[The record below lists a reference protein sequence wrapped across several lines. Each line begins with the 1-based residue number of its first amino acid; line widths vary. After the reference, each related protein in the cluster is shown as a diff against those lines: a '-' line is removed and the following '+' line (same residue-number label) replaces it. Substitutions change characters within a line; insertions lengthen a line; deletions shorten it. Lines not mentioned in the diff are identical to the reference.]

1 MGKLKKRKTPRWE
14 YERSQTRNMNAKH
27 QNEDKLKLRKWK
39 IGTALVLAASAFGAN
54 TIFAEPNEP
63 QNLEPVYHIYHN
75 TSYLGAVSDDAP
87 IDELIDEK
95 LETASSEYDNLRLA
109 PSDKLNILTEQAVAS
124 SSTDD
129 EAVISQLDEQLK
141 VKAEAFAL
149 QVDGEAAVYVKDRK
163 AYEETVQLMKQS
175 ALTEEELKQFEE
187 QQDENELPELKAG
200 ESRIVDISFSE
211 PINGLSKQIDPKQVM
226 EPKQAA
232 EHVADELGVDVLVNK
247 AEKALKKMPYET
259 VEKDSKDV
267 YIGETEVGQKGK
279 RGEKAVS
286 YAVREV
292 NGERVGRSETR
303 EKILKEP
310 VDKIVLEGEKKL
322 PGIGTGEFT
331 WPADG
336 GYVSSKKGQRWGRAH
351 KGIDIARPDTL
362 DIVSADHGTVT
373 KAGKAGT
380 FGNRVVIDHKNGYE
394 TIYAHLSSIDVKV
407 GDKVSPHTKLGDMG
421 TTGRSTGVHL
431 HFELSYN
438 GQDRDPLDY
447 VKK

>member
-1 MGKLKKRKTPRWE
+1 
-14 YERSQTRNMNAKH
+14 MNAKH
-27 QNEDKLKLRKWK
+27 PNKDKLNLRKWK

-95 LETASSEYDNLRLA
+95 LETASSDYDHLRLA
-109 PSDKLNILTEQAVAS
+109 PSEELTVLTEQALAS
-124 SSTDD
+124 SPADD
-129 EAVISQLDEQLK
+129 ETIISQLDEQLAI
-141 VKAEAFAL
+141 KAEAFAL
-149 QVDGEAAVYVKDRK
+149 RVDNESEVYVKDRE
-163 AYEETVQLMKQS
+163 AYEETIQLIKET
-175 ALTEEELKQFEE
+175 AVTEEELEQFE
-187 QQDENELPELKAG
+187 QQQAKTELPELKAG
-200 ESRIVDISFSE
+200 ESRITDISFSQ
-211 PINGLSKQIDPKQVM
+211 PVNGLSKQIDPKQVM

-232 EHVADELGVDVLVNK
+232 EHVTGELGVDVLVSK
-247 AEKALKKMPYET
+247 AEKALKNMPYET
-259 VEKDSKDV
+259 VKKDSKDI
-267 YIGETEVGQKGK
+267 YIGETEVSQKGK

-303 EKILKEP
+303 EKILEEP
-310 VDKIVLEGEKKL
+310 ADKIILEGEKEL
-322 PGIGTGEFT
+322 PGVGTGEFT

-351 KGIDIARPDTL
+351 KGIDIAQPDTF

-373 KAGKAGT
+373 KAGAAGT
-380 FGNRVVIDHKNGYE
+380 FGNRVVVDHKNGYE
-394 TIYAHLSSIDVKV
+394 TIYAHLSSIEVEV

-421 TTGRSTGVHL
+421 TTGRSTGIHL
-431 HFELSYN
+431 HFELSYE

>member
-1 MGKLKKRKTPRWE
+1 
-14 YERSQTRNMNAKH
+14 MNAKH
-27 QNEDKLKLRKWK
+27 PNKDKLNLRKWK

-95 LETASSEYDNLRLA
+95 LETASSDYDHLRLA
-109 PSDKLNILTEQAVAS
+109 PSEELTVLTEQALAS
-124 SSTDD
+124 SPADD
-129 EAVISQLDEQLK
+129 ETIISQLDEQLAI
-141 VKAEAFAL
+141 KAEAFAL
-149 QVDGEAAVYVKDRK
+149 RVDSESEVYVKDRE
-163 AYEETVQLMKQS
+163 AYEETIQLIKET
-175 ALTEEELKQFEE
+175 AVTEEELEQFE
-187 QQDENELPELKAG
+187 QQQAKTELPELKAG
-200 ESRIVDISFSE
+200 ESRITDISFSQ
-211 PINGLSKQIDPKQVM
+211 PVNGLSKQTDPKQVM

-232 EHVADELGVDVLVNK
+232 EYVTDELGVDVLVSK
-247 AEKALKKMPYET
+247 AEKALKNMPYET
-259 VEKDSKDV
+259 VKKDSKDI
-267 YIGETEVGQKGK
+267 YIGETEVSQKGK

-303 EKILKEP
+303 EKILEEP
-310 VDKIVLEGEKKL
+310 ADKIILEGEKEL
-322 PGIGTGEFT
+322 PGVGTGEFT

-351 KGIDIARPDTL
+351 KGIDIAQPDTF

-373 KAGKAGT
+373 KAGAAGT
-380 FGNRVVIDHKNGYE
+380 FGNRVVVDHKNGYE
-394 TIYAHLSSIDVKV
+394 TIYAHLSSIDVEV

-421 TTGRSTGVHL
+421 TTGRSTGIHL
-431 HFELSYN
+431 HFELSYE

>member
-1 MGKLKKRKTPRWE
+1 
-14 YERSQTRNMNAKH
+14 MNAKH
-27 QNEDKLKLRKWK
+27 PNKDKLNLRKWK

-95 LETASSEYDNLRLA
+95 LETASSDYDHLRLA
-109 PSDKLNILTEQAVAS
+109 PSEELTVLTEQALAS
-124 SSTDD
+124 SPADD
-129 EAVISQLDEQLK
+129 ETIISQLDEQLAI
-141 VKAEAFAL
+141 KAEAFAL
-149 QVDGEAAVYVKDRK
+149 RVDNESEVYVKDRE
-163 AYEETVQLMKQS
+163 AYEETIQLIKET
-175 ALTEEELKQFEE
+175 AVTEEELEQFE
-187 QQDENELPELKAG
+187 QQQAKTELPELKAG
-200 ESRIVDISFSE
+200 ESRITDISFSQ
-211 PINGLSKQIDPKQVM
+211 PVNGLSKQIDPKQVM

-232 EHVADELGVDVLVNK
+232 EHVTGELGVDVLVSK
-247 AEKALKKMPYET
+247 AEKALKNMPYET
-259 VEKDSKDV
+259 VKKDSKDI
-267 YIGETEVGQKGK
+267 YIGETEVSQKGK

-303 EKILKEP
+303 EKILEEP
-310 VDKIVLEGEKKL
+310 ADKIILEGEKEL
-322 PGIGTGEFT
+322 PGVGTGEFT

-351 KGIDIARPDTL
+351 KGIDIAQPDTF

-373 KAGKAGT
+373 KAGAAGT
-380 FGNRVVIDHKNGYE
+380 FGNRVVVDHKNGYE
-394 TIYAHLSSIDVKV
+394 TIYAHLSSIDVEV

-421 TTGRSTGVHL
+421 TTGRSTGIHL
-431 HFELSYN
+431 HFELSYE

>member
-1 MGKLKKRKTPRWE
+1 
-14 YERSQTRNMNAKH
+14 MNAKH
-27 QNEDKLKLRKWK
+27 PNKDKLNLRKWK

-75 TSYLGAVSDDAP
+75 TSYLGSVSDDAP

-95 LETASSEYDNLRLA
+95 LETASSDYDHLRLA
-109 PSDKLNILTEQAVAS
+109 PSEELTVLTEKALAS
-124 SSTDD
+124 SPADD
-129 EAVISQLDEQLK
+129 ETIISQLDEQLAI
-141 VKAEAFAL
+141 KAEAFAL
-149 QVDGEAAVYVKDRK
+149 RVDNESEVYVKDRE
-163 AYEETVQLMKQS
+163 AYEETIQLIKET
-175 ALTEEELKQFEE
+175 AVTEEELEQFE
-187 QQDENELPELKAG
+187 QQQAKTELPELKAG
-200 ESRIVDISFSE
+200 ESRITDISFSQ
-211 PINGLSKQIDPKQVM
+211 PVNGLSKQIDPKQVM

-232 EHVADELGVDVLVNK
+232 EYVTDELGVDVLVSK
-247 AEKALKKMPYET
+247 AEKALKNMPYET
-259 VEKDSKDV
+259 VKKDSKDI
-267 YIGETEVGQKGK
+267 YIGETEVSQKGK

-303 EKILKEP
+303 EKILEEP
-310 VDKIVLEGEKKL
+310 ADKIILEGEKEL
-322 PGIGTGEFT
+322 PGVGTGEFT

-351 KGIDIARPDTL
+351 KGIDIAQPDTF
-362 DIVSADHGTVT
+362 DIASADHGTVT
-373 KAGKAGT
+373 KAGAAGT
-380 FGNRVVIDHKNGYE
+380 FGNRVVVDHKNGYE
-394 TIYAHLSSIDVKV
+394 TIYAHLSSIDVEV

-421 TTGRSTGVHL
+421 TTGRSTGIHL
-431 HFELSYN
+431 HFELSYE

>member
-1 MGKLKKRKTPRWE
+1 
-14 YERSQTRNMNAKH
+14 MNAKH
-27 QNEDKLKLRKWK
+27 PNKDKLNLRKWK

-95 LETASSEYDNLRLA
+95 LETASSDYDHLRLA
-109 PSDKLNILTEQAVAS
+109 PSEELTVLTEQALAS
-124 SSTDD
+124 SPADD
-129 EAVISQLDEQLK
+129 ETIISQLDEQLAI
-141 VKAEAFAL
+141 KAEAFAL
-149 QVDGEAAVYVKDRK
+149 RVDSESEVYVKDRE
-163 AYEETVQLMKQS
+163 AYEETIQLIKET
-175 ALTEEELKQFEE
+175 AVTEEELEQFE
-187 QQDENELPELKAG
+187 QQQAKTELPELKAG
-200 ESRIVDISFSE
+200 ESRITDISFSQ
-211 PINGLSKQIDPKQVM
+211 PVNGLSKQIDPKQVM

-232 EHVADELGVDVLVNK
+232 EYVTDELGVDVLVSK
-247 AEKALKKMPYET
+247 AEKALKNMPYET
-259 VEKDSKDV
+259 VKKDSKDI
-267 YIGETEVGQKGK
+267 YIGETEVSQKGK

-303 EKILKEP
+303 EKILEEP
-310 VDKIVLEGEKKL
+310 ADKIILEGEKEL
-322 PGIGTGEFT
+322 PGVGTGEFT

-351 KGIDIARPDTL
+351 KGIDIAQPDTF

-373 KAGKAGT
+373 KAGAAGT
-380 FGNRVVIDHKNGYE
+380 FGNRVVVDHKNGYE
-394 TIYAHLSSIDVKV
+394 TIYAHLSSIDVEV

-421 TTGRSTGVHL
+421 TTGRSTGIHL
-431 HFELSYN
+431 HFELSYE

>member
-1 MGKLKKRKTPRWE
+1 
-14 YERSQTRNMNAKH
+14 MNAKH
-27 QNEDKLKLRKWK
+27 PNKDKLNLRKWK

-95 LETASSEYDNLRLA
+95 LETASSDYDHLRLA
-109 PSDKLNILTEQAVAS
+109 PSEELTVLTEQALAS
-124 SSTDD
+124 SPADD
-129 EAVISQLDEQLK
+129 ETIISQLDEQLAI
-141 VKAEAFAL
+141 KAEAFAL
-149 QVDGEAAVYVKDRK
+149 RVDSESEVYVKDRE
-163 AYEETVQLMKQS
+163 AYEETIQLIKET
-175 ALTEEELKQFEE
+175 AVTEEELEQFE
-187 QQDENELPELKAG
+187 QQQAKTELPELKAG
-200 ESRIVDISFSE
+200 ESRITDISFSQ
-211 PINGLSKQIDPKQVM
+211 PVNGLSKQIDPKQVM

-232 EHVADELGVDVLVNK
+232 EHVTGELGVDVLVSK
-247 AEKALKKMPYET
+247 AEKALKNMPYET
-259 VEKDSKDV
+259 VKKDSKDI
-267 YIGETEVGQKGK
+267 YIGETEVSQKGK

-303 EKILKEP
+303 EKILEEP
-310 VDKIVLEGEKKL
+310 ADKIILEGEKEL
-322 PGIGTGEFT
+322 PGVGTGEFT

-351 KGIDIARPDTL
+351 KGIDIAQPDTF

-373 KAGKAGT
+373 KAGAAGT
-380 FGNRVVIDHKNGYE
+380 FGNRVVVDHKNGYE
-394 TIYAHLSSIDVKV
+394 TIYAHLSSIDVEV

-421 TTGRSTGVHL
+421 TTGRSTGIHL
-431 HFELSYN
+431 HFELSYE

>member
-1 MGKLKKRKTPRWE
+1 
-14 YERSQTRNMNAKH
+14 MNAKH
-27 QNEDKLKLRKWK
+27 QNEEKLKLRKWK

-95 LETASSEYDNLRLA
+95 LKTASSDYDNLRLA
-109 PSDKLNILTEQAVAS
+109 PSEELNIVTEQAVAS
-124 SSTDD
+124 SSKDD
-129 EAVISQLDEQLK
+129 DTVISQLDEQLK

-149 QVDGEAAVYVKDRK
+149 QVD
-163 AYEETVQLMKQS
+163 
-175 ALTEEELKQFEE
+175 
-187 QQDENELPELKAG
+187 
-200 ESRIVDISFSE
+200 
-211 PINGLSKQIDPKQVM
+211 
-226 EPKQAA
+226 
-232 EHVADELGVDVLVNK
+232 
-247 AEKALKKMPYET
+247 
-259 VEKDSKDV
+259 
-267 YIGETEVGQKGK
+267 
-279 RGEKAVS
+279 
-286 YAVREV
+286 
-292 NGERVGRSETR
+292 GERVGRSETR

-310 VDKIVLEGEKKL
+310 VDKIVLEGDKKL
-322 PGIGTGEFT
+322 PGIGTGEFM

-380 FGNRVVIDHKNGYE
+380 FGNRVVVDHKNGYE

-421 TTGRSTGVHL
+421 TTGRSTGIHL
-431 HFELSYN
+431 HFELSYE

-447 VKK
+447 VKE

>member
-1 MGKLKKRKTPRWE
+1 
-14 YERSQTRNMNAKH
+14 MNAKH
-27 QNEDKLKLRKWK
+27 PNKDKLNLRKWK

-95 LETASSEYDNLRLA
+95 LETASSDYDHLRLA
-109 PSDKLNILTEQAVAS
+109 PSEELTVLTEQALAS
-124 SSTDD
+124 SPADD
-129 EAVISQLDEQLK
+129 ETIISQLDEQLAI
-141 VKAEAFAL
+141 KAEAFAL
-149 QVDGEAAVYVKDRK
+149 RVDSESEVYVKDRE
-163 AYEETVQLMKQS
+163 AYEETIQLIKET
-175 ALTEEELKQFEE
+175 AVTEEELEQFE
-187 QQDENELPELKAG
+187 QQQAKTELPELKAG
-200 ESRIVDISFSE
+200 ESRITDISFSQ
-211 PINGLSKQIDPKQVM
+211 PVNGLSKQTDPKQVM

-232 EHVADELGVDVLVNK
+232 EYVTDELGVDVLVSK
-247 AEKALKKMPYET
+247 AEKALKNMPYET
-259 VEKDSKDV
+259 VKKDSKDI
-267 YIGETEVGQKGK
+267 YIGETEVSQKGK

-303 EKILKEP
+303 EKILEEP
-310 VDKIVLEGEKKL
+310 ADKIILEGEKEL
-322 PGIGTGEFT
+322 PGVGTGEFT

-351 KGIDIARPDTL
+351 KGIDIAQPDTF
-362 DIVSADHGTVT
+362 DIASADHGTVT
-373 KAGKAGT
+373 KAGAAGT
-380 FGNRVVIDHKNGYE
+380 FGNRVVVDHKNGYE
-394 TIYAHLSSIDVKV
+394 TIYAHLSSIDVEV

-421 TTGRSTGVHL
+421 TTGRSTGIHL
-431 HFELSYN
+431 HFELSYE

>member
-1 MGKLKKRKTPRWE
+1 MD
-14 YERSQTRNMNAKH
+14 AKH
-27 QNEDKLKLRKWK
+27 PNKDKLNLRKWK

-95 LETASSEYDNLRLA
+95 LETASSDYDHLRLA
-109 PSDKLNILTEQAVAS
+109 PSEELTVLTEQALAS
-124 SSTDD
+124 SPADD
-129 EAVISQLDEQLK
+129 ETIISQLDEQLAI
-141 VKAEAFAL
+141 KAEAFAL
-149 QVDGEAAVYVKDRK
+149 RVDNESEVYVKDRE
-163 AYEETVQLMKQS
+163 AYEETIQLIKET
-175 ALTEEELKQFEE
+175 AVTEEELEQFE
-187 QQDENELPELKAG
+187 QQQAKTELPELKAG
-200 ESRIVDISFSE
+200 ESRITDISFSQ
-211 PINGLSKQIDPKQVM
+211 PVNGLSKQIDPKQVM

-232 EHVADELGVDVLVNK
+232 EHVTGELGVDVLVSK
-247 AEKALKKMPYET
+247 AEKALKNMPYET
-259 VEKDSKDV
+259 VKKDSKDI
-267 YIGETEVGQKGK
+267 YIGETEVSQKGK

-303 EKILKEP
+303 EKILEEP
-310 VDKIVLEGEKKL
+310 ADKIILEGDKEL
-322 PGIGTGEFT
+322 PGVGTGEFT

-351 KGIDIARPDTL
+351 KGIDIAQPDTF

-373 KAGKAGT
+373 KAGAAGT
-380 FGNRVVIDHKNGYE
+380 FGNRVVVDHKNGYE
-394 TIYAHLSSIDVKV
+394 TIYAHLSSIDVEV

-421 TTGRSTGVHL
+421 TTGRSTGIHL
-431 HFELSYN
+431 HFELSYE